1 MRIRNIIT
9 NEYEDYKTIN
19 IKISNVLRREIK
31 SNYYIDGIIKTAS
44 ILSDKKYNTIDE
56 ELYYSSSK
64 LIIKDKEF
72 KFLLDWFFTT
82 YKIIK

>member
-1 MRIRNIIT
+1 MQII
-9 NEYEDYKTIN
+9 NVISGKSVSYKEVN
-19 IKISNVLRREIK
+19 IKITNVLRRDIK
-31 SNYYIDGIIKTAS
+31 SNYYIDGIIKTAL

-56 ELYYSSSK
+56 ELYYSNSR

-82 YKIIK
+82 YKVIL

>member
-1 MRIRNIIT
+1 MKII
-9 NEYEDYKTIN
+9 NLVSDKSVSYKEVN
-19 IKISNVLRREIK
+19 IKIGNVLRRDIK

-56 ELYYSSSK
+56 ELYYSNSR